1 MRETI
6 GLLMEKIRKGR
17 DVTNKNKGNENV
29 VTLNATLEQATAK
42 EKNMLVNEIAKLE
55 QTKVGYVA
63 QLQELEENVL

>member
-1 MRETI
+1 
-6 GLLMEKIRKGR
+6 
-17 DVTNKNKGNENV
+17 
-29 VTLNATLEQATAK
+29 LNATLEQATAK